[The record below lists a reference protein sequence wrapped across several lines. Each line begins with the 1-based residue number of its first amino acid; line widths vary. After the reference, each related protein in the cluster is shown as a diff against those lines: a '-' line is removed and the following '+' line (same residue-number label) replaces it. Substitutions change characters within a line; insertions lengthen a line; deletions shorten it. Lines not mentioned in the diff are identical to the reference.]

1 MKTAIVGYGFVGKAV
16 KRLFPEAVV
25 YDPYQPEF
33 SGTKDKVGECS
44 AVFIC
49 VPTPMSEDGSCDTSA
64 VEESVAWLNA
74 PLIIIRSTI
83 PPGTTDR
90 LQSGYKGEIVFQ
102 PEYVG
107 ETVAH
112 PLLDERQTP
121 FIVLGGRPAGIRAA
135 IRLYQDVYNASVR
148 IHSMRAVEAEVVK
161 YMENCSIGA
170 TVTLCNEFYNLCR
183 AFGADYNVVREGYLA
198 DPRMSR
204 YFTFVYPEKRGF
216 EGKCLPKDLN
226 AIVKAGEKA
235 GYLPEFIR
243 DILKNNQRIRKND
256 ARGDR

>member
-1 MKTAIVGYGFVGKAV
+1 MKTAIIGYGFVGKAM

-25 YDPYQPEF
+25 YDPYQPEL
-33 SGTKDKVGECS
+33 VGAKENINKCE
-44 AVFIC
+44 AAFAC
-49 VPTPMSEDGSCDTSA
+49 APTPMSVDGSCDTSA
-64 VEESVAWLNA
+64 VEENIAWLNV
-74 PLIIIRSTI
+74 PLVIIRSTI

-102 PEYVG
+102 PEYIG

-112 PLLDERQTP
+112 PLLDERQIP
-121 FIVLGGRPAGIRAA
+121 FMVLGGRAAGVQAA
-135 IRLYQDVYNASVR
+135 IRVYQEVYNASVR
-148 IHSMRAVEAEVVK
+148 IYSMRAVEAEVVK

-170 TVTLCNEFYNLCR
+170 TVTLCNEFYNICL

-216 EGKCLPKDLN
+216 EGKCLPKDIN
-226 AIVKAGEKA
+226 AIVKTAEKA
-235 GYLPEFIR
+235 GYLPEFIP
-243 DILKNNQRIRKND
+243 DILKNNDRIRRQNEK
-256 ARGDR
+256 

>member
-1 MKTAIVGYGFVGKAV
+1 MKTAIIGYGFVGRAM

-25 YDPYQPEF
+25 YDSYQREF
-33 SGTKDKVGECS
+33 
-44 AVFIC
+44 AVNKEEVNRCDTAFLC
-49 VPTPMSEDGSCDTSA
+49 VPTPMSADGSCDTSA
-64 VEESVAWLNA
+64 VEESVAWLNV
-74 PLIIIRSTI
+74 PLLIIRSTI

-121 FIVLGGRPAGIRAA
+121 FMVLGGRQAGIRAA
-135 IRLYQDVYNASVR
+135 IRIYQGVYNASVR
-148 IHSMRAVEAEVVK
+148 IHTMRAVEAEVVK

-170 TVTLCNEFYNLCR
+170 TVTLCNEFYNICL

-243 DILKNNQRIRKND
+243 DILKNNDRIRRQDGEK
-256 ARGDR
+256 